1 MTLISL
7 LFVLML
13 EHFFKI
19 SAVLENEYKSH
30 NWFPKWRLWISSK
43 FQQDWFHDWAG
54 IAIILG
60 GPVLLLYLLDGADS
74 GFFFWIFQLVLT
86 LLVLVYCLGPIDQNE
101 HLREYFEAVEQEDLQ
116 SAYRH
121 VEDYFDL
128 KTDQPMPEDLATLGR
143 TVTRLILSQSNF
155 SFFAVLMY
163 FILLGPAGAL
173 LYRLTGTFEFTERED
188 KDSHF
193 MVKLSQM
200 RMILDWLPARLT
212 GFLYTMA
219 GDFTGAMSKLN
230 KYLMD
235 TEQQNK
241 QLLEEVGMGALGI
254 QSNICENILE
264 ENKQALDLV
273 YRSVV
278 VLIVFIAVMTVFGWL
293 S

>member
-19 SAVLENEYKSH
+19 SAVLEDEYKSH

-43 FQQDWFHDWAG
+43 FQQDWFNDWAG

-60 GPVLLLYLLDGADS
+60 APVLLLYLLDGTDS
-74 GFFFWIFQLVLT
+74 GFLFWIFQLALT

-101 HLREYFEAVEQEDLQ
+101 HLREYFEAVEREDLQ
-116 SAYRH
+116 SAYCH
-121 VEDYFDL
+121 VEGYLDL
-128 KTDQPMPEDLATLGR
+128 KSDQQMPEDIATLGR

-155 SFFAVLMY
+155 RFFAVLMY

-173 LYRLTGTFEFTERED
+173 LYRLTGTFEFKERDEEG
-188 KDSHF
+188 SHF
-193 MVKLSQM
+193 REKLSQM
-200 RMILDWLPARLT
+200 RMILDWLPARIT
-212 GFLYTMA
+212 GFLYSMA
-219 GDFTGAMSKLN
+219 GDFTGAISKLN
-230 KYLMD
+230 KYLME

-241 QLLEEVGMGALGI
+241 QLLEETGMGALGI
-254 QSNICENILE
+254 QSDTCENIIE

-273 YRSVV
+273 SRSVV